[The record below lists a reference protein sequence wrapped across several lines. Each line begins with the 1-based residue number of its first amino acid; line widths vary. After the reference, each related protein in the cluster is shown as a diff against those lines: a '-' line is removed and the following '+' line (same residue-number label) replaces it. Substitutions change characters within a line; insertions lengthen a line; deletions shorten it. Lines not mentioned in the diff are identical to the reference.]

1 MDFLRGLAIAGMLVV
16 NNPATGSMSLTSCAM
31 RSGMVAPWPTA
42 FFPFFCSWW
51 GCAWPWPWT
60 GTRFGPARPG
70 FFWAKVLRRTAVLF
84 LLGVLENVYL
94 HLQLEHLRIPGVLQR
109 IAVVYLATVWLHVRL
124 GNRGVVAMIVTV
136 LVGYWL
142 LLVLVPVPGL
152 GRPSLAS
159 DVNLEGW
166 VDQLLLRGHIWSR
179 GTTWDPEGVLST
191 LPAVALGAIG
201 LRAGRWLRAGGRRTF
216 LAFVLGLILVG
227 CGLGWGLSFPLNKS
241 LFTSSFVLT
250 MGGLALVLLAAGHG
264 TLDGRALA
272 VWAKPLVILGTNPL
286 TLYVVASFAA
296 STLRHIKLA
305 GGPGGTINLQVL
317 LYRTLFGAGP
327 RTPGRP
333 WPGPSFFSWRFSRW
347 LGCSTPGISP
357 SWSKRPF
364 AGSGHRLDGRVRFR
378 AAYFSRAKGQ
388 ALTPP
393 SKTVTLV

>member
-1 MDFLRGLAIAGMLVV
+1 MAAWPKKRLMSVDFLRGLAIAGMIVV
-16 NNPATGSMSLTSCAM
+16 NNPGDRLHVFDQLRHAVWDGCT
-31 RSGMVAPWPTA
+31 VADGI
-42 FFPFFCSWW
+42 FPVFLFLVGVCVALAVDRDAVRA
-51 GCAWPWPWT
+51 GEA
-60 GTRFGPARPG
+60 G
-70 FFWAKVLRRTAVLF
+70 FFWAKVVRRTAVLF

-94 HLQLEHLRIPGVLQR
+94 HVQLEHLRIPGVLQR

-124 GNRGVVAMIVTV
+124 GNRGVVTTIVTV

-191 LPAVALGAIG
+191 LPAMALGAIG
-201 LRAGRWLRAGGRRTF
+201 LLSGRWLRAGGRRTF
-216 LAFVLGLILVG
+216 LAFGLGLILMG

-264 TLDGRALA
+264 ALDGRAPV

-305 GGPGGTINLQVL
+305 GGPGGTINAQVFLYRMLFGGWPQNAWTSLAWAVLFLVALFPLAWL
-317 LYRTLFGAGP
+317 LYAR
-327 RTPGRP
+327 
-333 WPGPSFFSWRFSRW
+333 
-347 LGCSTPGISP
+347 
-357 SWSKRPF
+357 
-364 AGSGHRLDGRVRFR
+364 RLAIR
-378 AAYFSRAKGQ
+378 A
-388 ALTPP
+388 
-393 SKTVTLV
+393 